1 MPRGAT
7 APPRRWLTA
16 LPFRVVTWVSDAL
29 PICVALDP
37 KSLERETPQ
46 EWRMDV
52 ALGRLRRTREV
63 GELIASLL
71 SQRAGYLN
79 GSLLNIDG
87 GTIF

>member
-1 MPRGAT
+1 
-7 APPRRWLTA
+7 
-16 LPFRVVTWVSDAL
+16 
-29 PICVALDP
+29 LDP
-37 KSLERETPQ
+37 WSLERETLQ
-46 EWRMDV
+46 EWPMDV